1 MMKGVGDQG
10 SGVGGQ
16 GSGIRGQGS
25 GYLLLHIL
33 TNKCCNYN
41 EVVLSYIQLSKG
53 FPIFCN

>member
-1 MMKGVGDQG
+1 MMK
-10 SGVGGQ
+10 GVGGQ
-16 GSGIRGQGS
+16 GSGVGGQGS